1 MNVPEATFKLE
12 GISPRALQHPADRAA
27 TAALQ
32 QVPYLDAVIRK
43 LIELGYERAYRAAY
57 LGSSVRLGQE
67 QLPHIWVLEREVFN
81 ILDLPEVPDL
91 YLTQMPFAN
100 AMTIGAGQ
108 PIIVLNSELVR
119 LLDTDGLRAVIA
131 HEATH
136 VLADHVLYATALQIL
151 LGLSARLPLLA
162 GLPIRAVRA
171 ALLEWFRAAELTC
184 DRGAAVV
191 TRQPM
196 AVCRSLM
203 ALAGGEATSELNL
216 DAFIAQG
223 LDYKEG
229 GRGLERLTRLL
240 IDLNITHPMPVKR
253 IHELLNWVQSGEYD
267 RIVDGSYVRRGEE
280 PPPREEAE
288 AAGQH
293 YAERIKDAFRS
304 AGESVQ
310 DVGQQLGD
318 WLAKQRRSE
327 SESGGSDSGGSGSG
341 SGGSDS
347 PESGSDSS

>member
-1 MNVPEATFKLE
+1 VGVPDTSYQLK

-27 TAALQ
+27 TAALH
-32 QVPYLDAVIRK
+32 QVPYLDQVIKK
-43 LIELGYERAYRAAY
+43 LIQLGYERALRQSF

-81 ILDLPEVPDL
+81 VLDLPEVPDL

-100 AMTIGAGQ
+100 AFTIGAGE
-108 PIIVLNSELVR
+108 PLIVLNSELVR
-119 LLDTDGLRAVIA
+119 LLDTEGLRAVIA

-136 VLADHVLYATALQIL
+136 VLSEHVLYGTALQIL

-162 GLPIRAVRA
+162 GLPLMAVRA
-171 ALLEWFRAAELTC
+171 ALLEWSRAAELTC

-196 AVCRSLM
+196 AVANSLM
-203 ALAGGEATSELNL
+203 ALAGGQAASDLNL

-223 LDYKEG
+223 LDYREKG
-229 GRGLERLTRLL
+229 SGLEKLTRLML
-240 IDLNITHPMPVKR
+240 DMNITHPMPVRR
-253 IHELLNWVQSGEYD
+253 IHELLKWVREGEYD
-267 RIVDGSYVRRGEE
+267 RIVDGSYIKRGEE

-288 AAGQH
+288 AAQQH
-293 YAERIKDAFRS
+293 YGDRVRDAIKS

-310 DVGQQLGD
+310 DVGDQLGK
-318 WLAKQRRSE
+318 WLDKQRKTGGGSGG
-327 SESGGSDSGGSGSG
+327 GGSDS
-341 SGGSDS
+341 D
-347 PESGSDSS
+347 